1 MSGALTEA
9 IALRDFDCEAEH
21 IAGQAAVITVRGELD
36 MYTAPSLEKVLR
48 EVASWRVGN
57 RLVVDLTECGFM
69 DSTALGILLAAR
81 KRAHVPLNI
90 AAHVGALRVLTVS
103 GLQSVF
109 SIHKTREEALSA
121 LRLEME
127 TEASSHAAETTG
139 EGLGRPP
146 AGALS
151 QCGPRR

>member
-36 MYTAPSLEKVLR
+36 MYTAPRLEKVLR

-103 GLQSVF
+103 DLQRVF
-109 SIHKTREEALSA
+109 TIHKTRDEALSA
-121 LRLEME
+121 LRLEMK
-127 TEASSHAAETTG
+127 TEASCHAAGMTAD
-139 EGLGRPP
+139 GLGRRPS
-146 AGALS
+146 ATALN
-151 QCGPRR
+151 RR